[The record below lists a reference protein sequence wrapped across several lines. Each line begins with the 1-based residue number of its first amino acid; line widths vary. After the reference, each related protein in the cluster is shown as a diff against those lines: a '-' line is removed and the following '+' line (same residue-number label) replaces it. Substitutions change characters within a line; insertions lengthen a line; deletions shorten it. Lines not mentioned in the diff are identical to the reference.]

1 MTTPSIQQ
9 MLADSLLQH
18 FPSAEVKKINKDN
31 YVDIHLPGVH
41 PKRGTHLGFNTAG
54 GTIKVV
60 FYCREEE
67 WVQQALANGGGLLEK
82 YSQGIRLKG
91 NPEFSDVKTAI
102 AAALKFIE
110 VLGQKSVPSA
120 GVQNSESETYTFDQA
135 VNAYLQGDMDYVVA
149 YVQAGN
155 PVLQFNGDTLIT
167 NELISYVCTYMELD
181 QRIVDLVDAG
191 VDLDASFDDGE
202 GYTAAHF
209 AAWDGKDE
217 ILAYLLEAGA
227 QADVVG
233 EDGYTPL
240 FLAAAG
246 GHLNCVKL
254 LVEKGADVNRRLKD
268 DNVYFS
274 KQGGTPLTV
283 AFVNGF
289 LGMALF
295 LIDSGADPFVL
306 REPCKNAP
314 SPDLFVNFSSLVKQG
329 AINRPL
335 EGQLEKI
342 LSLVGK
348 ADDENSTG
356 GDADQEAPKSS
367 VSLDLNEFLKEIG
380 EGDEVAH
387 SSEDLEE
394 EEEVNLDEL
403 IKKFV
408 EKQGTDDIMDLL
420 DSYLQK
426 GKIVVVEIS
435 AFHLTKTTS
444 STDYFGDFV
453 TLAGVVEKG
462 DSLWSD
468 LSELIGESEAEWVKE
483 EFREENPDS
492 IVLLYCGGKYV
503 YAFSNPISHNE
514 NVSGEDSSEEEVTE
528 NLALYDLNEFLK
540 EMGAGGDEERTSEDL
555 DEEEVNLYELIDK
568 FVDKQGADNVLDLLD
583 KDYSQKGDIVVVE
596 IDADDLI
603 NTLSTTDHFGDYL
616 YISGIIS
623 FKSDTLWADLSEL
636 IGKSEINWI
645 ERLVEKE
652 NLDTLVLLY
661 CEGNF
666 VHAFSNKSETEN
678 VNGDD
683 SSAEVAPENSGHLD
697 LNKFLKEVD
706 SGDGGEVSLK
716 SISEEEEINLDELIK
731 KFVEKHGKKNIM
743 DFLGQKYSFEQ
754 DLLVVEI
761 DADDLIKTLSTTDHF
776 GDFVSIS
783 GIINLKEDTLWDELS
798 ELIGEPETDSWKEL
812 WDENWDSVVLF
823 YCGGKYVCSFSNQDE
838 EAPAEDPEVEGEES
852 EEDGGFPM
860 ISFRTPAEG
869 MGDAVKQYLRH
880 WQKSS
885 QFYAWRMG
893 VKAYIPEFVEA
904 LFSDKVC
911 PIFTF
916 EEIEA
921 IYSRITSEKIIP
933 VLDYVPEELYNHT
946 KRVWWLVPF
955 CIWKED
961 IASLL
966 FVDKNGFYAMFSK
979 DGEEEINMIFNW
991 DSVDDLD
998 LEYEYD
1004 GDPNI
1009 NRLTLIQEDGNFLT
1023 FDEFVSDPE
1032 DGSHGSY
1039 LAVIEAIWEVRR
1051 ETIEASKGESM
1062 WFEGKGGEGF
1072 KEFKTPQD
1080 LLKAAKWENPNRP
1093 DASMFGG

>member
-9 MLADSLLQH
+9 LLADSLLQH

-31 YVDIHLPGVH
+31 YVDILLPWVH

-67 WVQQALANGGGLLEK
+67 WVQQALANGGGLLEM

-91 NPEFSDVKTAI
+91 NPKFSDVKSAI
-102 AAALKFIE
+102 AATLMFIE
-110 VLGQKSVPSA
+110 LLAPKSPS
-120 GVQNSESETYTFDQA
+120 VTPSKVSETYTFDQA
-135 VNAYLQGDMDYVVA
+135 VNAYLQGNMDYVVA
-149 YVQAGN
+149 YVESGN

-167 NELISYVCTYMELD
+167 NELISYVSTFTGVD
-181 QRIVDLVDAG
+181 RRIVNLVEAG
-191 VDLDASFDDGE
+191 VNLDASFDEGE

-217 ILAYLLEAGA
+217 ILYYLLDAGA
-227 QADVVG
+227 KADVVG

-246 GHLNCVKL
+246 GHLACIED

-274 KQGGTPLTV
+274 KQGGTPLTM
-283 AFVNGF
+283 AFMNGF
-289 LGMALF
+289 LETALF
-295 LIDSGADPFVL
+295 LIDNGADPFVL
-306 REPCKNAP
+306 KEPCKNAP

-348 ADDENSTG
+348 AEDENSTG

-408 EKQGTDDIMDLL
+408 EKQGWDNISQVL
-420 DSYLQK
+420 DEDYSQK
-426 GKIVVVEIS
+426 GDIVVVEIDADDLIKS
-435 AFHLTKTTS
+435 LSTT
-444 STDYFGDFV
+444 DHFGDFV
-453 TLAGVVEKG
+453 CISGIIKLKAATLWA
-462 DSLWSD
+462 D
-468 LSELIGESEAEWVKE
+468 LSKLIGESEAEWVKE
-483 EFREENPDS
+483 EFKEENPDS

-503 YAFSNPISHNE
+503 YAFSNPISQSE
-514 NVSGEDSSEEEVTE
+514 NVNGEDSSVEE
-528 NLALYDLNEFLK
+528 A
-540 EMGAGGDEERTSEDL
+540 EEAKD
-555 DEEEVNLYELIDK
+555 
-568 FVDKQGADNVLDLLD
+568 GLDLASFLA
-583 KDYSQKGDIVVVE
+583 SME
-596 IDADDLI
+596 IEEATDAD
-603 NTLSTTDHFGDYL
+603 
-616 YISGIIS
+616 
-623 FKSDTLWADLSEL
+623 E
-636 IGKSEINWI
+636 
-645 ERLVEKE
+645 
-652 NLDTLVLLY
+652 
-661 CEGNF
+661 
-666 VHAFSNKSETEN
+666 
-678 VNGDD
+678 
-683 SSAEVAPENSGHLD
+683 
-697 LNKFLKEVD
+697 
-706 SGDGGEVSLK
+706 
-716 SISEEEEINLDELIK
+716 SEEEE
-731 KFVEKHGKKNIM
+731 
-743 DFLGQKYSFEQ
+743 EQ
-754 DLLVVEI
+754 D
-761 DADDLIKTLSTTDHF
+761 
-776 GDFVSIS
+776 
-783 GIINLKEDTLWDELS
+783 
-798 ELIGEPETDSWKEL
+798 
-812 WDENWDSVVLF
+812 
-823 YCGGKYVCSFSNQDE
+823 
-838 EAPAEDPEVEGEES
+838 ES
-852 EEDGGFPM
+852 EEEDIDDSEEEGEDGGFPM

-869 MGDAVKQYLRH
+869 MGDAVKQYLKR

-885 QFYAWRMG
+885 QVYAWRMG
-893 VKAYIPEFVEA
+893 VKAYIPEFVES
-904 LFSDKVC
+904 LISDKVC

-921 IYSRITSEKIIP
+921 ICSHITSEKIIP

-961 IASLL
+961 VASLV

-991 DSVDDLD
+991 DSVDELD
-998 LEYEYD
+998 LENAYD

-1072 KEFKTPQD
+1072 KEFKKPQD
-1080 LLKAAKWENPNRP
+1080 LLKDSKWKNPSRP
-1093 DASMFGG
+1093 DPSMFGG